1 MEDQWCRLGAGW
13 WAGQVLCGVK
23 LQKREGVSAEGQEFM
38 VLRMLRVLRGLFT
51 SSESRL
57 AGEFCRLHEQLGHNY
72 FEVCSSA
79 GKPRGL
85 IWDRC
90 DWLAEAVLLRE
101 RTSGR
106 WWMLRGVNLSFRAIE
121 GGDMEDVAAVGLL
134 RDACAVYEYEQG
146 CWRPTGRTLFNM
158 DTVRAAGHLAETHE
172 QRLVFRIVAG
182 RVVR

>member
-1 MEDQWCRLGAGW
+1 MTAITRALARFAVTTRYEALPEKIRH
-13 WAGQVLCGVK
+13 
-23 LQKREGVSAEGQEFM
+23 EGVRAFVNWVGCAAGGSQEDAID
-38 VLRMLRVLRGLFT
+38 RA
-51 SSESRL
+51 L
-57 AGEFCRLHEQLGHNY
+57 AQLP
-72 FEVCSSA
+72 A
-79 GKPRGL
+79 DQR
-85 IWDRC
+85 
-90 DWLAEAVLLRE
+90 EAVLLRE

-121 GGDMEDVAAVGLL
+121 GGDMEDVAAVRLL